1 MTFLVVHSFSAYLL
15 QTNPLVFAFLIT
27 NNYLFLQKLSPLR
40 MIIELIFTA
49 SIWYLGAILLDVFRS
64 LIFKIISLGIHLLS
78 CYLIYRITK
87 KSIFVLM
94 FGHKNTEREPCRIY
108 FCLESCTMAFKIV
121 SFNLRLVFNIEY
133 GDQCN

>member
-1 MTFLVVHSFSAYLL
+1 MSEFQYNFSLVTTLSILVFLLLLQVKVQKKLISNIVTFLVVHSFSAYLL

-64 LIFKIISLGIHLLS
+64 LIFKIRWI
-78 CYLIYRITK
+78 
-87 KSIFVLM
+87 
-94 FGHKNTEREPCRIY
+94 
-108 FCLESCTMAFKIV
+108 
-121 SFNLRLVFNIEY
+121 IE
-133 GDQCN
+133 